1 MDRSALA
8 LKMKR
13 LQPWMDEACGF
24 GERWLSFDGPPHG
37 RAYLS
42 ISRATQDVA
51 PSGNFNRINL
61 CGCEEGLTRAGLAD
75 LFEVFRAEGI
85 AKLCIWLTPGPRMDE
100 IRSWL
105 SDAGFTLG
113 QGTRYP
119 VMQLTAESA
128 PPLGTDLDIREVDAD
143 EVARAKPTLG
153 ETMWDGYLIS
163 AGKPGFR
170 HFMAFDGARPVAVAA
185 LALFEDLAYLGWMS
199 TAEQDRGR
207 GAQQALIA
215 ARIAKAKALGAHVIV
230 AETLTMLNT
239 SYANLEHAGFREV
252 YEKEVYRQ
260 PVT

>member
-1 MDRSALA
+1 MDTVALA

-24 GERWLSFDGPPHG
+24 GERRLSFDGPPHG
-37 RAYLS
+37 QAYLS
-42 ISRATQDVA
+42 ISRATQDVE

-61 CGCEEGLTRAGLAD
+61 CGSEEGLTRAGLAD

-85 AKLCIWLTPGPRMDE
+85 ANFSVWLSPGPRMDE

-105 SDAGFTLG
+105 SDAGFALG
-113 QGTRYP
+113 QWTRYP

-128 PPLGTDLDIREVDAD
+128 PPLRTDLDIREVGPD
-143 EVARAKPTLG
+143 EVARAKPALG

-163 AGKPGFR
+163 AGKPGFH

-199 TAEQDRGR
+199 TAESDRRR

-215 ARIAKAKALGAHVIV
+215 ARIAKANELGAGLIV
-230 AETLTMLNT
+230 AETLTMLE
-239 SYANLEHAGFREV
+239 SSLGNLERAGFREV

-260 PVT
+260 PET